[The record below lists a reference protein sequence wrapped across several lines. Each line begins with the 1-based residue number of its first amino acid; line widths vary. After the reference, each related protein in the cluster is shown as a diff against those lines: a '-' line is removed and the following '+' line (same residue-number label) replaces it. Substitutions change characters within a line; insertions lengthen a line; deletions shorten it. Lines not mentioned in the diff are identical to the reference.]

1 MLCCNGQKYC
11 GSGSCSVDEMLDFV
25 ADLLRDKIA
34 EFEVEI
40 EKGNNNANQFHEKL
54 IASLEKKLVDI
65 NSKELSLWE
74 AQLDTENKMPAHI
87 FQALTDKLVKER
99 EETET
104 ALAKAKEA
112 ISTPI
117 DYERKRLTFQKA
129 LDALLDDEVS
139 VAEKNHLLKACIDR
153 IEYHRDA
160 PERMLG
166 KGVGKQWI
174 LAPIELDV
182 KLNLRPTR

>member
-1 MLCCNGQKYC
+1 
-11 GSGSCSVDEMLDFV
+11 
-25 ADLLRDKIA
+25 
-34 EFEVEI
+34 
-40 EKGNNNANQFHEKL
+40 
-54 IASLEKKLVDI
+54 
-65 NSKELSLWE
+65 
-74 AQLDTENKMPAHI
+74 MPSHI

-104 ALAKAKEA
+104 ALTKAREA

-117 DYERKRLTFQKA
+117 DYERKKLTFQKA

-160 PERMLG
+160 PQRMLG

-174 LAPIELDV
+174 LAPIELEV
-182 KLNLRPTR
+182 SLNLRPTR